1 MNARLPRL
9 LVRFGADRR
18 GAVAVIAAVAGGLL
32 CLFTAAVIDLGVL
45 VLHTRRVQGAADLA
59 ALSAVRNLAQG
70 EGSVA
75 QAALATVEANVA
87 PDVSVTVAT
96 ALGVYTPDPT
106 KARNA
111 RFAPGGAT
119 PNAARV
125 EVASR
130 APMFFTHLLLG
141 RDLVRVTR
149 RATATIGGETPKAM
163 ISIGSRLARLDD
175 GVANQ
180 LLGGLT
186 GSKVSLSVMD
196 YRRLADLDVNLLEF
210 TDALATDLGVD
221 IGDYDRLLST
231 QVDAGRALKVLERL
245 AGGQDGGV
253 LGKLASASVGTK
265 VRLGD
270 LIGLEAGS
278 PDGIREG
285 LDASVSAM
293 DLVMAMLEV
302 GGGDR
307 ERQVALNIAAPTGVV
322 DLKTSLAIGERPNRS
337 PWLTVTADGQP
348 IIRTAQA
355 RLYVRAKTAQSLSG
369 LARVELPV
377 LIELAASEA
386 RLTSLSCDPARE
398 VEVDVRPGVARASIG
413 VVDETRLGDFKTPLS
428 PQRATL
434 LSVAG
439 LVSITGKA
447 DVEAADAGFRPLS
460 FDAGDIDNQ
469 RAKTMA
475 SRGFASGA
483 VASLLAR
490 LDVDVNVIGLGL
502 GLGDLTKA
510 LGQLLE
516 PLGPVLDGALN
527 PVLDLLGLKLG
538 EADVTV
544 HGLSCPDRGR
554 ATPRLV
560 G

>member
-1 MNARLPRL
+1 MSVRAPCLRL
-9 LVRFGADRR
+9 RFGADRR

-70 EGSVA
+70 EGAVSRAA
-75 QAALATVEANVA
+75 QATVEANVA

-96 ALGVYTPDPT
+96 ALGVYTPDPA
-106 KARNA
+106 KARND
-111 RFAPGGAT
+111 RFMTGGVK

-125 EVASR
+125 EVTSR
-130 APMFFTHLLLG
+130 APMFFTPVLLG
-141 RDLVRVTR
+141 RDQVRVTR
-149 RATATIGGETPKAM
+149 RATATTGGATPKAM
-163 ISIGSRLARLDD
+163 VSIGSRLARLDG

-196 YRRLADLDVNLLEF
+196 YRRLIDLDVNLLWF
-210 TDALATDLGVD
+210 TDALATDLGVQ
-221 IGDYDRLLST
+221 IGDYDRLLAT
-231 QVDAGRALKVLERL
+231 QVDAGRALRVLERV
-245 AGGQDGGV
+245 AGGQDGGA

-270 LIGLEAGS
+270 LIGLEARL

-307 ERQVALNIAAPTGVV
+307 QVALNLGVPAGLA

-355 RLYVRAKTAQSLSG
+355 RLYVRARMAQSLSG
-369 LARVELPV
+369 LARVELPI

-386 RLTSLSCDPARE
+386 RLKSLSCDPTRA
-398 VEVDVRPGVARASIG
+398 VEVDVRPGLARASIG
-413 VVDETRLGDFKTPLS
+413 VVDEGRLGDFKTPLT

-434 LSVAG
+434 LSVLG

-447 DVEAADAGFRPLS
+447 DVEAADAGFRPLR

-502 GLGDLTKA
+502 GFGDLTRA
-510 LGQLLE
+510 LGRLLE

-544 HGLSCPDRGR
+544 HGLSCPTPGR

>member
-1 MNARLPRL
+1 MTARLPRL

-59 ALSAVRNLAQG
+59 ALSAVRNLAQA

-180 LLGGLT
+180 LIGGLT

-196 YRRLADLDVNLLEF
+196 YRRLIDLDVNLLGY
-210 TDALATDLGVD
+210 TDALATDMGVQA
-221 IGDYDRLLST
+221 GDYDRLLAT
-231 QVDAGRALKVLERL
+231 QVDAGRALRVLERV
-245 AGGQDGGV
+245 AGGQDGGA

-270 LIGLEAGS
+270 LIGLEARA

-302 GGGDR
+302 GGGDG
-307 ERQVALNIAAPTGVV
+307 QVALNLGVPAGLA

-355 RLYVRAKTAQSLSG
+355 RLYVRARTAQSLSG

-386 RLTSLSCDPARE
+386 RLTSLSCDPTRE

-413 VVDETRLGDFKTPLS
+413 VVDETRLSDFKAPLS

-447 DVEAADAGFRPLS
+447 DVEAADAGFRSLG
-460 FDAGDIDNQ
+460 FDADDIDNQ

-490 LDVDVNVIGLGL
+490 LDVVVNVVGLGL

>member
-9 LVRFGADRR
+9 LVQFSADRR

-70 EGSVA
+70 EDAVA
-75 QAALATVEANVA
+75 RAALATVEANVA

-96 ALGVYTPDPT
+96 ALGVYWPDPT
-106 KARNA
+106 KMRND

-130 APMFFTHLLLG
+130 APMFFSHLLLG

-163 ISIGSRLARLDD
+163 ISIGSRMARLDE

-180 LLGGLT
+180 LIGGLT

-196 YRRLADLDVNLLEF
+196 YRRLVDLDVNLMGY
-210 TDALATDLGVD
+210 TDALATELGVEL
-221 IGDYDRLLST
+221 GDYDRLLAT
-231 QVDAGRALKVLERL
+231 QVDAGRALRVLERV
-245 AGGQDGGV
+245 AGGEDGGA
-253 LGKLASASVGTK
+253 LGKLASASAGTK

-270 LIGLEAGS
+270 LIGLEARS

-307 ERQVALNIAAPTGVV
+307 QIALNLGVPAGLA
-322 DLKTSLAIGERPNRS
+322 DLKTSLVIGERPNRS

-355 RLYVRAKTAQSLSG
+355 RLYVRARTAQSLSG
-369 LARVELPV
+369 LARVELPI

-386 RLTSLSCDPARE
+386 RLKSLSCDPAHA
-398 VEVDVRPGVARASIG
+398 VEVDVRPGLARASIG
-413 VVDETRLGDFKTPLS
+413 VVDETRLSDFKTPLS

-447 DVEAADAGFRPLS
+447 DVEAADAGFRSLG
-460 FDAGDIDNQ
+460 FDADDIDNQ

-544 HGLSCPDRGR
+544 HGLSCPDPGR
-554 ATPRLV
+554 TTPRLV

>member
-1 MNARLPRL
+1 MSARAPCLRL
-9 LVRFGADRR
+9 RFGADRR

-59 ALSAVRNLAQG
+59 ALSAVRNLAHG
-70 EGSVA
+70 EGTVSRAA
-75 QAALATVEANVA
+75 QATVEANVA

-96 ALGVYTPDPT
+96 TLGVYTPDPA
-106 KARNA
+106 KARND
-111 RFAPGGAT
+111 RFMTGGVK

-125 EVASR
+125 EVTSR
-130 APMFFTHLLLG
+130 APMFFTPLLLG
-141 RDLVRVTR
+141 RDQVRVTR
-149 RATATIGGETPKAM
+149 RATATTGGGAPKAM
-163 ISIGSRLARLDD
+163 ISIGSRMARLDG

-180 LLGGLT
+180 VLGGLT

-196 YRRLADLDVNLLEF
+196 YRRLIDLDVNLLGF
-210 TDALATDLGVD
+210 TDALATDLGVHV
-221 IGDYDRLLST
+221 GDYDRLLAT
-231 QVDAGRALKVLERL
+231 QVDAGRALRVLERV
-245 AGGQDGGV
+245 AGGQDGGA

-270 LIGLEAGS
+270 LIGLEARS

-307 ERQVALNIAAPTGVV
+307 QIALNLGVPAGLA
-322 DLKTSLAIGERPNRS
+322 DLKTSLAIGERPNHS

-355 RLYVRAKTAQSLSG
+355 RLYVRARTAQSLSG
-369 LARVELPV
+369 LARVELPI

-386 RLTSLSCDPARE
+386 RLKSLSCDPAHA
-398 VEVDVRPGVARASIG
+398 VEVDVRPGLARASIG
-413 VVDETRLGDFKTPLS
+413 VVDEARLGDFKTPLA

-434 LSVAG
+434 LSVLG

-447 DVEAADAGFRPLS
+447 DVEAADAGFRPLR
-460 FDAGDIDNQ
+460 FDAGDIDDQ
-469 RAKTMA
+469 RTKTMA

-502 GLGDLTKA
+502 GFGDLTRA
-510 LGQLLE
+510 LGRLLE

-544 HGLSCPDRGR
+544 HGLSCPTPGR

>member
-1 MNARLPRL
+1 MSVRAPCL
-9 LVRFGADRR
+9 LLRFGADRR

-32 CLFTAAVIDLGVL
+32 CLFTAAVIDLGIL

-70 EGSVA
+70 EGAVA
-75 QAALATVEANVA
+75 RAALATVEANVA

-96 ALGVYTPDPT
+96 ALGVYSPDPT
-106 KARNA
+106 KVRND

-141 RDLVRVTR
+141 RNLVRVTR
-149 RATATIGGETPKAM
+149 RATATIGGETPRAM

-180 LLGGLT
+180 LIGGLT
-186 GSKVSLSVMD
+186 GSKVSLSAMD
-196 YRRLADLDVNLLEF
+196 YRRLIDLDINLLEF
-210 TDALATDLGVD
+210 TDALSTDLGVEV
-221 IGDYDRLLST
+221 GDYDQLLAT
-231 QVDAGRALKVLERL
+231 QVDAGRALRVLERV
-245 AGGQDGGV
+245 AGGQDGGA
-253 LGKLASASVGTK
+253 LGQLASASVGTK

-307 ERQVALNIAAPTGVV
+307 QIALNLGVPAGLA

-355 RLYVRAKTAQSLSG
+355 RLFVRARTAQSLSG
-369 LARVELPV
+369 LARVELPI

-386 RLTSLSCDPARE
+386 RLKSLSCDPAYA
-398 VEVDVRPGVARASIG
+398 VEVDVRPGLARASIG
-413 VVDETRLGDFKTPLS
+413 VVDEAKLDDFKTPLAL
-428 PQRATL
+428 QRATL
-434 LSVAG
+434 LSVLG

-447 DVEAADAGFRPLS
+447 NVEAADAGFRPLR

-469 RAKTMA
+469 RVKTMA

-483 VASLLAR
+483 VASLLGR

-544 HGLSCPDRGR
+544 HGLSCPDPGR